1 MANWLDK
8 ALGRR
13 SATIIKPVPFVR
25 PCPCGEQLSGIRQE
39 RARRLICAECGE
51 PHFILPV
58 NLYPES
64 RRIHF
69 QPLEVGEFDES
80 REYEQPPELDVEPE
94 MDLDSVEEEIPRESR
109 ATPPAPD
116 LGRALLDDWEDDQE
130 EPPVSQHDQAIV
142 IPQRREERAGQ
153 RQKLLLVGTAFFVLI
168 GAMVVW
174 AVWDRGKE
182 SAEIRLQMARDAGLI
197 ALESGDFVTARREF
211 AEALDAL
218 QTLGVTGEQHD
229 SLHDLWM
236 ESEAA
241 VGLTNRSLLELV
253 ESANRTL
260 KTGTIEDWDSE
271 FHAIFEDQ
279 WILIDQSPPQIVPG
293 DAKEGRR
300 IDLLWDFDNDIPIQV
315 TGIERLLTKTQTG
328 GPRRIVFAGQLA
340 GCRRE
345 SNAWVVELNPENA
358 FLWRRF
364 RSIEQLGFTDDQ
376 EPAQIMRDLIESQAE
391 LPEVSEAVSLPQ
403 ENPDA
408 T

>member
-25 PCPCGEQLSGIRQE
+25 PCPCGTELSGVRQE
-39 RARRLICAECGE
+39 RARRLICPECGE

-58 NLYPES
+58 NQYPES
-64 RRIHF
+64 ERIHF
-69 QPLEVGEFDES
+69 QPLEVGEFEES
-80 REYEQPPELDVEPE
+80 KEYEQPPELDVEPE
-94 MDLDSVEEEIPRESR
+94 LDLDSVEEEELPREPR
-109 ATPPAPD
+109 AAPPAPD
-116 LGRALLDDWEDDQE
+116 LGKALLDDWEEDEEE
-130 EPPVSQHDQAIV
+130 EPPVPERSRAIV
-142 IPQRREERAGQ
+142 LPSRRGERAGQ
-153 RQKLLLVGTAFFVLI
+153 RQKLLLVGTAFFVLV

-174 AVWDRGKE
+174 AVWDGGKE

-197 ALESGDFVTARREF
+197 ALEAGDFVTARREL

-218 QTLGVTGEQHD
+218 QTLGVTGERYT

-241 VGLTNRSLLELV
+241 VGLTNRSLLDLV

-260 KTGTIEDWDSE
+260 NSGSIEDWDSE

-279 WILIDQSPPQIVPG
+279 WIVIDQSPPQIVPG
-293 DAKEGRR
+293 DAAGGRR
-300 IDLLWDFDNDIPIQV
+300 IELLWGVDDVPIQV
-315 TGIERLLTKTQTG
+315 AGIDRLLTKAQAG
-328 GPRRIVFAGQLA
+328 GGAQRIVFAGQLA

-345 SNAWVVELNPENA
+345 SNAWVVELRPENA

-364 RSIEQLGFTDDQ
+364 RSLVQLGLAFEEDQ
-376 EPAQIMRDLIESQAE
+376 DVRDLIESQAE
-391 LPEVSEAVSLPQ
+391 LADVSEVVPLPQ

>member
-13 SATIIKPVPFVR
+13 SATIYKPVPFVR
-25 PCPCGEQLSGIRQE
+25 TCPCGTKLSGVRQE

-64 RRIHF
+64 ERIHF
-69 QPLEVGEFDES
+69 QPLQVGEFEES
-80 REYEQPPELDVEPE
+80 REYEQPPELDVDPE
-94 MDLDSVEEEIPRESR
+94 LDLDSVEEEELPRESLG
-109 ATPPAPD
+109 TPLVPD
-116 LGRALLDDWEDDQE
+116 LGKALLDDWEDDQE
-130 EPPVSQHDQAIV
+130 EPPVSEPSQAIV
-142 IPQRREERAGQ
+142 IPLRREERAGQ
-153 RQKLLLVGTAFFVLI
+153 RQKLLLVGTAFFVLV

-182 SAEIRLQMARDAGLI
+182 SAEVRLQMARDAGLI
-197 ALESGDFVTARREF
+197 ALENGDFVTARREF
-211 AEALDAL
+211 AEALNAL
-218 QTLGVTGEQHD
+218 QTLGVTGERYT
-229 SLHDLWM
+229 SLHDLWI

-260 KTGTIEDWDSE
+260 TSGSIEDWDSE

-293 DAKEGRR
+293 DATEGRR
-300 IDLLWDFDNDIPIQV
+300 IELLWGVDDVPIQV
-315 TGIERLLTKTQTG
+315 TGIDRLLTKAQASDG
-328 GPRRIVFAGQLA
+328 AQRIVFAGQLS

-345 SNAWVVELNPENA
+345 SNAWVVELRPENA

-364 RSIEQLGFTDDQ
+364 RSLVQLGLAFEEDQ
-376 EPAQIMRDLIESQAE
+376 DVRDLIESQAE
-391 LPEVSEAVSLPQ
+391 LSDVSAVVPLPQ